1 MAHEAEQM
9 VRGAPQRAH
18 VEEWR
23 QTEPLDEAE
32 PRVTRPEGTQPLPSG
47 RAIEDRSEL
56 ARLMTRDCFPAGPAA
71 LLTRL
76 DAAGASPGLL
86 DRVSRLPR
94 ERTFDNVH
102 EVLEA
107 LGINA
112 PEQEGRS

>member
-1 MAHEAEQM
+1 M

-32 PRVTRPEGTQPLPSG
+32 PRVIRPEGTQPLPSG
-47 RAIEDRSEL
+47 RDIEDRSEL
-56 ARLMTRDCFPAGPAA
+56 ARIMTRDCFPTDLAT
-71 LLTRL
+71 LVTRL
-76 DAAGASPGLL
+76 EAADASPDLVN
-86 DRVSRLPR
+86 RVSQLP
-94 ERTFDNVH
+94 EQRTFGNVH

-112 PEQEGRS
+112 PKQGGRS